1 MSSSPPTFD
10 PYLVLGVDK
19 DAGLP
24 EIKAAHRKLVL
35 KCHPDKV
42 KDESLRS
49 QARDEFQR
57 VQEAY
62 ELLSDEKRRAQ
73 YDNEVRLA
81 QLRKEKME
89 RSSTK
94 ATRGREYR
102 DGRFYEERT
111 PASASYYDDV
121 DEIRLSEE
129 PRAHSRKH
137 DDHGRRSHSKPTEE
151 KKKSKPVPLSTP
163 RASKESKESIR
174 EQVKASHHDRAKDRT
189 KERRRDL
196 DDKYERT
203 KGPYVV
209 SDVEDE
215 SSASSDASHKI
226 YIKVNKHSSKS
237 PRSREPDPPRSK
249 PEPEPS
255 RESEYRRYDADAAV
269 DEGADDYVDEL
280 QSKFDDLESSVRDY
294 IERSKHDPH
303 VEYDH
308 RRPQF
313 SRSPHTYGGYESSDW
328 YEREATRYS
337 SSRSHRRTESA
348 RVATSS
354 PPPRRS
360 HERLDDPHRTYE
372 RTVPSMPTAPT
383 APKVSSSS
391 RPPPQPTRSSTAPY
405 PRSRRE
411 GSSWSEPSPL
421 YNMVNSVAD
430 SPPPRTKLRS
440 ADRNDSGYSSP
451 GTPEMPQSSSGPKVN
466 RYKIV
471 DPPETITIEPQETHR
486 YQRSTSPIRSERPS
500 VTTRT
505 PSSKPSRSSTTTTAP
520 TKTYTYSPETG
531 VRYEMARPA
540 AATAAAATTT
550 TTTTRAP
557 PVRVV
562 YEEVRYAPEIKLEN
576 IQYAYPRYEDVR
588 YTRQPAY

>member
-1 MSSSPPTFD
+1 MSSSPPNFD

-62 ELLSDEKRRAQ
+62 ELLSDEKRRAR
-73 YDNEVRLA
+73 YDEEVRLA

-94 ATRGREYR
+94 AAAGREYR
-102 DGRFYEERT
+102 DGRIYEERT
-111 PASASYYDDV
+111 PAGASYYDD
-121 DEIRLSEE
+121 DAEIRYSEE
-129 PRAHSRKH
+129 QRAHSRKH
-137 DDHGRRSHSKPTEE
+137 DDHARRSHSKPTEE
-151 KKKSKPVPLSTP
+151 KKKSKPVPLSTS

-174 EQVKASHHDRAKDRT
+174 EHVKATYHDRAKDRT
-189 KERRRDL
+189 KERRRDFY
-196 DDKYERT
+196 DKYERT
-203 KGPYVV
+203 KATYV
-209 SDVEDE
+209 DGEDE
-215 SSASSDASHKI
+215 SSASSDGSTI
-226 YIKVNKHSSKS
+226 YIRVKHSTKS
-237 PRSREPDPPRSK
+237 PRSREPEPPRSK

-255 RESEYRRYDADAAV
+255 RESESRRYDQDHADAAV
-269 DEGADDYVDEL
+269 DEGTDDYVDDWDKFDNL
-280 QSKFDDLESSVRDY
+280 QSSVKDY
-294 IERSKHDPH
+294 IERSKREPPG
-303 VEYDH
+303 EYD

-313 SRSPHTYGGYESSDW
+313 SRSPHTYGGYETSDW
-328 YEREATRYS
+328 YEREAARYS
-337 SSRSHRRTESA
+337 SRTHRRTESA

-360 HERLDDPHRTYE
+360 HERLDDPPRTYE
-372 RTVPSMPTAPT
+372 RTVPSIPTAPT
-383 APKVSSSS
+383 APKVSSSP

-411 GSSWSEPSPL
+411 GSSRSESSTL

-430 SPPPRTKLRS
+430 TPPPRTKLRS

-486 YQRSTSPIRSERPS
+486 YHRSTSPLRSDRPS

-505 PSSKPSRSSTTTTAP
+505 PSSKPTRSSTTATPP

-540 AATAAAATTT
+540 AASAAAAAA